1 MGRSRIIILLT
12 SDQTMQLGQ
21 MLAHRLQ
28 KDSIVALY
36 GDLGAGKTTF
46 VQGLAKGL
54 GINDAIQ
61 SPTFIYVNE
70 YQGKVPLFH
79 FDLYRMKSAE
89 DFLSLGF
96 DEYFFA
102 GGVCAIEWPQRIAS
116 ILPLECITI
125 EFIYREKGRV
135 VKIQG
140 PTDWAFWED
149 LNCFTAVEG
158 MV

>member
-1 MGRSRIIILLT
+1 
-12 SDQTMQLGQ
+12 MQLGQ

-28 KDSIVALY
+28 ENSIIALY

-54 GINDAIQ
+54 GINEAIQ

-70 YQGKVPLFH
+70 YEGKMPLFH

-89 DFLSLGF
+89 DFLGLGF
-96 DEYFFA
+96 DEYFYSA
-102 GGVCAIEWPQRIAS
+102 GVCAIEWPQRIVS
-116 ILPLECITI
+116 ILPLECIVI
-125 EFIYREKGRV
+125 EFIYCEKGRV

-140 PTDWAFWED
+140 PKDWDLWED
-149 LNCFTAVEG
+149 LNCFTAFEG
-158 MV
+158 VI

>member
-1 MGRSRIIILLT
+1 MGRSRIIKLQ
-12 SDQTMQLGQ
+12 SADQTMKMGK

-28 KDSIVALY
+28 ENSILALY

-54 GINDAIQ
+54 EINDPIQ

-70 YQGKVPLFH
+70 YQGKMPLFH

-89 DFLSLGF
+89 DFLALGF
-96 DEYFFA
+96 DEYFYA
-102 GGVCAIEWPQRIAS
+102 SGVCAVEWPQRIAT
-116 ILPLECITI
+116 ILPLESIVI
-125 EFIYREKGRV
+125 EFAYCEEGRV

-140 PTDWAFWED
+140 PEDWEFWKD
-149 LNCFTAVEG
+149 LNCFIPFEG
-158 MV
+158 SL